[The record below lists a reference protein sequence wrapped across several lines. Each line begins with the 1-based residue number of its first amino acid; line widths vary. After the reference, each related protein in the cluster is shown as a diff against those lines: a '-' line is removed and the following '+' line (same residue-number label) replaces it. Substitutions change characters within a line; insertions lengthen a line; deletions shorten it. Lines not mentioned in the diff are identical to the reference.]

1 MFFRF
6 SVLVICGILVW
17 SDSVRTAATV
27 VIMYRFTAVPCA
39 LYNGTILRMCM
50 VLFTAVGRQMS
61 GFEPSLPCFCA
72 FCFCFFSFFS
82 WVGEWVS
89 GCLSTVLFTAA
100 AVGLQMSGLE
110 PSPLRF
116 CALFSSWFPFF
127 LFWWLRGVYYCC
139 CVYHSIP
146 KYICFRLFKLL
157 PNNVP
162 SFWPLTLTR
171 DSPEKS
177 RLPPSNV
184 KDFVAGNS

>member
-1 MFFRF
+1 
-6 SVLVICGILVW
+6 
-17 SDSVRTAATV
+17 
-27 VIMYRFTAVPCA
+27 MYRFTAVPCA
-39 LYNGTILRMCM
+39 LYNRTILRMCM

-61 GFEPSLPCFCA
+61 EFEPSLPCFCA

-110 PSPLRF
+110 PSLLRF